1 MAVGIGA
8 GGAVGVGLEV
18 LPPPVQT
25 TPATATTGGS
35 ILAGT
40 YRLAVTALN
49 AQGETT
55 ISNELTQVT
64 TGSASTITVNWTA
77 VTGATG
83 YKIYRSAAG
92 GGAGTELFVAQVG
105 VVVTYVDTGTPTP
118 AGAIPTVNTAT
129 RQGVY
134 VLPSKFIPIDSESL
148 QYQQATVWRRP
159 IRKTAEILGG
169 IAGNANVAGD
179 LVLDATEDVV
189 LYFLIAARTAC
200 VKTGTSPN
208 FTYTFTPTALAT
220 PVKTLSIAVER
231 NGMAFGYVGCIVSS
245 ISFRIEDGALKLT
258 ASIVGNDEAAQS
270 ALTGI
275 VWPTVQPFGMGQY
288 SIEIPTGTPVLDTD
302 SFEFGVEDNAEP
314 QFRLKNTGQ
323 GAQFV
328 AFGERSTTLSVERDF
343 EARTEYDA
351 FKTLTSKSVSMKAI
365 RGVNNSIQIDTPAAI
380 VDTYELG
387 LSGQGD
393 LIRGAVKYNGVV
405 DGTGKSYQIIV
416 KTQEDIPI

>member
-159 IRKTAEILGG
+159 IRKTTEILGG

-288 SIEIPTGTPVLDTD
+288 SIEIPTGTPVL
-302 SFEFGVEDNAEP
+302 
-314 QFRLKNTGQ
+314 
-323 GAQFV
+323 
-328 AFGERSTTLSVERDF
+328 
-343 EARTEYDA
+343 
-351 FKTLTSKSVSMKAI
+351 
-365 RGVNNSIQIDTPAAI
+365 
-380 VDTYELG
+380 
-387 LSGQGD
+387 
-393 LIRGAVKYNGVV
+393 
-405 DGTGKSYQIIV
+405 
-416 KTQEDIPI
+416 